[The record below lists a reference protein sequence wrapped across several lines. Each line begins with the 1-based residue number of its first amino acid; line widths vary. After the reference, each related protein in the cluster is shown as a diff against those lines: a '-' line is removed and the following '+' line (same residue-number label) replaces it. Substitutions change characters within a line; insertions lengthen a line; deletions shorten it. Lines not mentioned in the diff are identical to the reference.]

1 MKRINSF
8 LNQGEVISREIKPD
22 FIKMFL
28 TSKFALGGIILAI
41 AIIIAKI
48 SLHLSLSFLLI
59 PFVLLLIGA
68 ARAFLNYT
76 FNTYYITNQKVII
89 EKGVIGRDYD
99 IVKLDRIMDVQL
111 DVTVV
116 DTIFNT
122 GSVRLCTANEK
133 DTFLYNVKDPK
144 TVIKII
150 QF

>member
-1 MKRINSF
+1 MKRINNF

-28 TSKFALGGIILAI
+28 SSKFTLGGIILAI
-41 AIIIAKI
+41 VVIIAKI

-59 PFVLLLIGA
+59 PFILFLIGA
-68 ARAFLNYT
+68 SHAFLNYT
-76 FNTYYITNQKVII
+76 FNTYYITKQKVII

-99 IVKLDRIMDVQL
+99 IVKLDRIMDVKL

-122 GSVRLCTANEK
+122 GCIRLCTANEK
-133 DTFLYNVKDPK
+133 DTLLYNVKDPK
-144 TVIKII
+144 AVIRII